1 MPNNETFITKPIKDL
16 KGLNFFVDDYQRG
29 YKWTVQQ
36 VLDLLNDIYT
46 YEPRKST
53 AEELK
58 AYVDQFDFKN
68 KPSIEQLQGHI
79 NKFQEDFYCLQP
91 VVVKKHPDHE
101 KKYELIDGQQR
112 ITTLYII
119 LSILNEN
126 QYSIEYKTRK
136 RSKLFLEKISAN
148 GLQDCNDY
156 IEKINVE
163 DTAQIENKVDQY
175 WKDFYAKKEE
185 DNIDNFFFTGA
196 YITINAW
203 LHKSQRDRQRLL
215 KNILNHTK
223 IIWYEVQN
231 LDIDS
236 RDIFSNLNMG
246 KIPLT
251 NAELIKALFLLK
263 RTDNE
268 NRVATELMQ
277 REIASEWDK
286 IENTLQS
293 DNFWHFLTP
302 EKNSNPTR
310 IELIFDLISGKKSN
324 KKEDHFHAF
333 RFFDRKLNSKREERN
348 GNDEEVSP
356 LQKIENAWRDV
367 NSYFLMFKEWYEDRE
382 LFHLIGYIT
391 TVYVE
396 DLKNLE
402 AIIQLYTVNKITKSD
417 FRNKLKTTIKEDL
430 NKDIKVPGGNNTNK
444 ISVDELNYEEHSS
457 QIKKLLLLFNILVV
471 QQASLT
477 NRFNFF
483 QYNHQ
488 NASLEHIHAQNS
500 ELLNTKD
507 QWIQWLKEARKI
519 VERLNLSQEESILQE
534 IDDITKELPT
544 IKNLNEMNSLEP
556 LFQKI
561 TGLFQDEGVE
571 NTHELYNLALLD
583 KNINS
588 SLNNAIFPQKRER
601 LLQTAKGKNVFIPPC
616 TLNVFLKRYSKSTTH
631 FHYWGVEDRKAYR
644 DEMSKVLSDFIVFP
658 NLEK

>member
-1 MPNNETFITKPIKDL
+1 MVQTKIDNNMPNNETFITKPIKDL

-126 QYSIEYKTRK
+126 QYTIEYKTRE
-136 RSKLFLEKISAN
+136 RSRLFLEKIKN
-148 GLQDCNDY
+148 EGLKNYEEY
-156 IEKINVE
+156 ITGTKIESSETITNSIDNYYEKEIDRE
-163 DTAQIENKVDQY
+163 DK
-175 WKDFYAKKEE
+175 
-185 DNIDNFFFTGA
+185 NIDNYFFSGA
-196 YITINAW
+196 YITTQVWFQNNNI
-203 LHKSQRDRQRLL
+203 DTERLL
-215 KNILNHTK
+215 NNVMNHTK

-231 LDIDS
+231 TGIDS

-268 NRVATELMQ
+268 NIVSTELMQ
-277 REIASEWDK
+277 REIAAEWDK

-293 DNFWHFLTP
+293 DKFWHFLTP

-333 RFFDRKLNSKREERN
+333 RFFDRKFNVK
-348 GNDEEVSP
+348 DEKTSSIE
-356 LQKIENAWRDV
+356 KIENAWRDV

-391 TVYVE
+391 TTGI
-396 DLKNLE
+396 KNLE
-402 AIIQLYTVNKITKSD
+402 TIIQLYRDKKLTKSD
-417 FRNKLKTTIKEDL
+417 FRNKLKEIIKEDFDKHL
-430 NKDIKVPGGNNTNK
+430 LKAGKENNSTTNT
-444 ISVDELNYEEHSS
+444 VDNLNYEEHSLLL
-457 QIKKLLLLFNILVV
+457 KNVLLLFNILTI
-471 QQASLT
+471 QKSSKS
-477 NRFNFF
+477 NRFDF
-483 QYNHQ
+483 QWHNHQ

-507 QWIQWLKEARKI
+507 QWIQWLKEARTI
-519 VERLNLSQEESILQE
+519 VERLNLAQKESVLQE
-534 IDDITKELPT
+534 IDDIIKELRT

-556 LFQKI
+556 LFHKI
-561 TGLFQDEGVE
+561 TELFQDEGVE

-583 KNINS
+583 KDINS

-601 LLQTAKGKNVFIPPC
+601 ILEKTKEKNVFIPQC

-631 FHYWGVEDRKAYR
+631 FHYWGIADREAYR
-644 DEMSKVLSDFIVFP
+644 KEMSQILSDFIVFP

>member
-16 KGLNFFVDDYQRG
+16 EGLNFFVDDYQRG

-58 AYVDQFDFKN
+58 TYVDQFDFGN

-91 VVVKKHPDHE
+91 VVVKKIPGNE
-101 KKYELIDGQQR
+101 KKFELIDGQQR
-112 ITTLYII
+112 ITTLHII
-119 LSILNEN
+119 LSILKEN
-126 QYSIEYKTRK
+126 KYSIEYKTRE

-148 GLQDCNDY
+148 GLRDCNDY
-156 IEKINVE
+156 IEKINIE
-163 DTAQIENKVDQY
+163 DTAQIENNVDQY
-175 WKDFYAKKEE
+175 WKDFFAEKEE

-196 YITINAW
+196 YITIKAW
-203 LHKSQRDRQRLL
+203 LNKTRINRQKLL
-215 KNILNHTK
+215 ENILNHTK
-223 IIWYEVQN
+223 IIWYEVQ
-231 LDIDS
+231 DSKIDS

-268 NRVATELMQ
+268 NIIATELMQ
-277 REIASEWDK
+277 REIAAEWDK

-293 DNFWHFLTP
+293 ENFWHFLTP

-333 RFFDRKLNSKREERN
+333 RFFDRKLNQKKEDINR
-348 GNDEEVSP
+348 NDEEVSP
-356 LQKIENAWRDV
+356 VQKIENAWRDV

-391 TVYVE
+391 TTGI
-396 DLKNLE
+396 KNLRT
-402 AIIQLYTVNKITKSD
+402 IIQMYRNEKLTKSD

-430 NKDIKVPGGNNTNK
+430 NKNIKVPGGNSTNK

-507 QWIQWLKEARKI
+507 QWIQWLNEARTI
-519 VERLNLSQEESILQE
+519 IQRLNLAQKESVLKE
-534 IDDITKELPT
+534 IKDITKELDT

-556 LFQKI
+556 LFQKV
-561 TGLFQDEGVE
+561 TSLFQDEGVE

-583 KNINS
+583 KDINS

-601 LLQTAKGKNVFIPPC
+601 ILEKTKEKNVFIPQC

-631 FHYWGVEDRKAYR
+631 FHYWGIADRKAYR
-644 DEMSKVLSDFIVFP
+644 KEMSQILSDFIVFP
-658 NLEK
+658 KLEK